1 MYFQRF
7 VKFKYFCMS
16 HNLFFDVHNFELDYF
31 LSIFPFPRRC
41 HKQERVSLVA
51 QAPLAATDGSM
62 DPRYSFNFT
71 AAAGFEARH
80 NLVLGCR
87 VCSAGAGDSCSEA
100 ETPVL
105 VSQVSCSQWS

>member
-1 MYFQRF
+1 MHVYEI
-7 VKFKYFCMS
+7 KIIFCHS
-16 HNLFFDVHNFELDYF
+16 D
-31 LSIFPFPRRC
+31 IFPFPRRC

-87 VCSAGAGDSCSEA
+87 VCSAGAADSCSEA

-105 VSQVSCSQWS
+105 VSQVSCSLLAMVLKGVNKKRHLT

>member
-1 MYFQRF
+1 MSLR
-7 VKFKYFCMS
+7 YFCIS
-16 HNLFFDVHNFELDYF
+16 L
-31 LSIFPFPRRC
+31 RC

-51 QAPLAATDGSM
+51 QTPLAATDGSM

-87 VCSAGAGDSCSEA
+87 VCSAGAGVSCSEA

-105 VSQVSCSQWS
+105 VSQVSCSQWF

>member
-1 MYFQRF
+1 MTPDGASNTLRLHRWHT
-7 VKFKYFCMS
+7 KF
-16 HNLFFDVHNFELDYF
+16 NYF
-31 LSIFPFPRRC
+31 LVVTQIFFPFPRRC

-87 VCSAGAGDSCSEA
+87 VCSAGAADSCSEA

>member
-1 MYFQRF
+1 M
-7 VKFKYFCMS
+7 
-16 HNLFFDVHNFELDYF
+16 
-31 LSIFPFPRRC
+31 
-41 HKQERVSLVA
+41 SLVA
-51 QAPLAATDGSM
+51 QAPLTATDGST

-87 VCSAGAGDSCSEA
+87 VCSAGAGHSCSEA

-105 VSQVSCSQWS
+105 VSQVSCQLLAMVLKGGNKKDTCLSSLSDLLANASFGSAS